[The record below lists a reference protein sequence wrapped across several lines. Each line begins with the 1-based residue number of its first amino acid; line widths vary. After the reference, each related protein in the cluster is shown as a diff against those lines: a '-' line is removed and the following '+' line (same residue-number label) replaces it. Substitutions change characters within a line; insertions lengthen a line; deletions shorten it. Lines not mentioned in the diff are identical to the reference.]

1 MEAIDTVI
9 APEQI
14 GEIVGGCKQWW
25 EIPAKIAQAQAEI
38 SFPKG
43 EKQGID
49 KALQWLSEQPKE
61 DAFPDGGMYILVA
74 VDKWQ
79 AKLKEWGLLRQEM
92 PK

>member
-9 APEQI
+9 DWNEENKKENI
-14 GEIVGGCKQWW
+14 H
-25 EIPAKIAQAQAEI
+25 PAYQLDKSLIKKRLQQQAEI

-49 KALQWLSEQPKE
+49 KVLQWLSEQPKE
-61 DAFPDGGMYILVA
+61 DAYPDGGMYILVA

-79 AKLKEWGLLRQEM
+79 AKLKEWGL
-92 PK
+92 